1 MFFLSSI
8 TIYNKIIIFM
18 MTNAYLVLIKCEVL
32 STLYIL
38 THLILTVILGDKDY
52 SYFTNGETK
61 A

>member
-18 MTNAYLVLIKCEVL
+18 TNAYLVLIKCEAL

-38 THLILTVILGDKDY
+38 THLILTVIL
-52 SYFTNGETK
+52 
-61 A
+61 

>member
-18 MTNAYLVLIKCEVL
+18 MTNAYLVLIKCEAL

-38 THLILTVILGDKDY
+38 THLILTVIL
-52 SYFTNGETK
+52 
-61 A
+61 

>member
-1 MFFLSSI
+1 
-8 TIYNKIIIFM
+8 
-18 MTNAYLVLIKCEVL
+18 MTNAYLVLIMCEAL

-38 THLILTVILGDKDY
+38 THLILTMILWDKNY